1 MNEMKKEIKKEQE
14 IENKIK
20 KEHEME
26 REIERTVSD
35 SRVETV
41 HMVRPNHMNAAEE
54 MSLRLL
60 LTTSDSFMVH
70 IREKW
75 LSSLEKQP
83 MSEILLWKCGWI
95 LMWSIFQ
102 TECVIQLI
110 ELILQW

>member
-1 MNEMKKEIKKEQE
+1 MAVTKGKKGYQQFKNDLAADTIGTLYLFYGEETYL
-14 IENKIK
+14 
-20 KEHEME
+20 
-26 REIERTVSD
+26 REYYLQ
-35 SRVETV
+35 
-41 HMVRPNHMNAAEE
+41 NAISEE

-83 MSEILLWKCGWI
+83 MSGILLWKCGWI